1 MKLPK
6 KVSGKVTVKEL
17 DKLWSNKVKEKFD
30 NKCFIC
36 GKGSPHAH
44 HIFSRGY
51 KSTRWDI
58 ENGVALCYYH
68 HFYFAHQKFEE
79 FRDVI
84 IDLIGE
90 EKYDELKLK
99 SKEIFTLTLPEVK
112 SLLNPQE

>member
-1 MKLPK
+1 MAKTVKKEK
-6 KVSGKVTVKEL
+6 KVTIKEL
-17 DKLWSNKVKEKFD
+17 DKLWSKKVKEKFD
-30 NKCFIC
+30 NKCAIC

-51 KSTRWDI
+51 KSTRWDV

-79 FRDVI
+79 FRDFI

-90 EKYDELKLK
+90 TKYNGLKKK
-99 SKEIFTLTLPEVK
+99 SREIFKLTLPEIK
-112 SLLNPQE
+112 ETMT